1 MGSAAASTTKQR
13 RSKGRKMK
21 SVSSWKGRFKLSG
34 DGEAITR
41 WSAGH
46 RHKRVVKTPKRR
58 RRLRAATLVYP
69 ARADVMIQRGFTRT
83 SL

>member
-13 RSKGRKMK
+13 KSKGRKMK
-21 SVSSWKGRFKLSG
+21 SISSWKSRFKLSG
-34 DGEAITR
+34 DGETITR
-41 WSAGH
+41 WSAGF
-46 RHKRVVKTPKRR
+46 RHKRVVKAPKQK

-69 ARADVMIQRGFTRT
+69 ARAEVMIKRGFTRT

>member
-13 RSKGRKMK
+13 KSKGGKMK
-21 SVSSWKGRFKLSG
+21 GISSWKGRFFLSG
-34 DGEAITR
+34 DGTTITR
-41 WSAGH
+41 WSAGF

-58 RRLRAATLVYP
+58 RHLRAATLVYP
-69 ARADVMIQRGFTRT
+69 ARADVMIKRGFTRT